1 MTLLYRVIYAAHA
14 NGSHHKIAL
23 DALCKLTSRDAEG
36 WRRLFLKHA
45 ELFLKGSKAPD
56 KEFKDFKNHVLHVK
70 DAYWGGAIEKTQTW
84 YDHLI
89 SDLKA
94 EKWTDAVYCAGV
106 LSHYLVDPIHPF
118 HTGQSDAESNV
129 HRAVEWSIAK
139 SYDSLNKLSE
149 GATLESPPQV
159 TNGTEWLAE
168 LVCAGAERSHQH
180 YDTLLVH
187 YDIHRGVVDPPAGLD
202 DTARHA
208 VAGLIR
214 YAASSFALVLN
225 KAFEEAGVT
234 PPKVALTLDTV
245 LATLS
250 IPKKWVLNKLE
261 DRADRAAVEAMY
273 DELQTTGTVD
283 KTLSED
289 DRVIRDLH
297 ALEIQS
303 GAAGQRASVRAER
316 IRSAAA
322 VGGRDAA
329 TALASADDTVKPIAP
344 PAAAGGAASETTA
357 PASEP
362 VHEET
367 AVRAPEMTEES
378 PHEETEDSSRAQRGP
393 RLSVGEPVEAA
404 PSIGP
409 KTAAR
414 LEGIGIF
421 TVQDLLNHEPAAIAG
436 LIPARHID
444 AKTVGEWQDQARL
457 ASTLPDLSG
466 TNAQLLVGSGYRTL
480 EDLSEVDA
488 ADVYDDL
495 ADFVITSAGERILR
509 GGKPP
514 SAQAVAA
521 WVAFAREQVRAAA

>member
-1 MTLLYRVIYAAHA
+1 MPSTVP
-14 NGSHHKIAL
+14 
-23 DALCKLTSRDAEG
+23 C
-36 WRRLFLKHA
+36 
-45 ELFLKGSKAPD
+45 
-56 KEFKDFKNHVLHVK
+56 
-70 DAYWGGAIEKTQTW
+70 
-84 YDHLI
+84 
-89 SDLKA
+89 
-94 EKWTDAVYCAGV
+94 V

-118 HTGQSDAESNV
+118 HTGQSEAENNV

-139 SYDSLNKLSE
+139 SYDSSE
-149 GATLESPPQV
+149 KAFRGCCRSTSPPQV
-159 TNGTEWLAE
+159 TNGSEWLAE
-168 LVCAGAERSHQH
+168 LVCAGAERSHAH

-187 YDIHRGVVDPPAGLD
+187 YDIHRGVSDPPAGLD
-202 DTARHA
+202 DTARLA

-214 YAASSFALVLN
+214 YAASAFALVLD
-225 KAFEEAGVT
+225 KAFEEAGVA
-234 PPKVALTLDTV
+234 PPRVSLSLDTV
-245 LATLS
+245 LATLT

-261 DRADRAAVEAMY
+261 DRADRQAVEAMY
-273 DELQTTGTVD
+273 DELRTTGTVD
-283 KTLSED
+283 KTLAED

-297 ALEIQS
+297 ALEVES
-303 GAAGQRASVRAER
+303 GASVQRASVRAER

-322 VGGRDAA
+322 VSGRDAA
-329 TALASADDTVKPIAP
+329 TAPASADKTAKPVAP
-344 PAAAGGAASETTA
+344 PAAAGGTA
-357 PASEP
+357 PAKVP
-362 VHEET
+362 QRNAQVREET
-367 AVRAPEMTEES
+367 IEAT
-378 PHEETEDSSRAQRGP
+378 SSDQRGP
-393 RLSVGEPVEAA
+393 RLTVGEPVEAA

-414 LEGIGIF
+414 LEEIGIF
-421 TVQDLLNHEPAAIAG
+421 TVQDLLSHEPGAIAG

-480 EDLSEVDA
+480 EDLREADA

-521 WVAFAREQVRAAA
+521 WVAFAREQVREAA

>member
-14 NGSHHKIAL
+14 NGSHHKLAL
-23 DALCKLTSRDAEG
+23 DALNELASPDAEA

-56 KEFKDFKNHVLHVK
+56 KEFKDFKNHVLHVE
-70 DAYWGGAIEKTQTW
+70 DAYWGGAIEKTQAW
-84 YDHLI
+84 YDHLV

-94 EKWTDAVYCAGV
+94 EKWTDAVYSAGV

-118 HTGQSDAESNV
+118 HTGQSDAENNV
-129 HRAVEWSIAK
+129 HRAVEWSISK
-139 SYDSLNKLSE
+139 SYDSLKKLS
-149 GATLESPPQV
+149 APLASPPQV

-214 YAASSFALVLN
+214 YAASSFALVLD
-225 KAFEEAGVT
+225 KAFEEAGVA
-234 PPKVALTLDTV
+234 PPKVALSLDTV
-245 LATLS
+245 LATLT

-261 DRADRAAVEAMY
+261 DRADRQAVEAMY

-297 ALEIQS
+297 ALEVQS
-303 GAAGQRASVRAER
+303 GAAEQRASVRSER

-322 VGGRDAA
+322 VSGRESA
-329 TALASADDTVKPIAP
+329 TAQLPDGAAKPVAP
-344 PAAAGGAASETTA
+344 PAAAGGPAPSQTSESAHEATAAPARETTED
-357 PASEP
+357 ASRGP
-362 VHEET
+362 
-367 AVRAPEMTEES
+367 
-378 PHEETEDSSRAQRGP
+378 RGP
-393 RLSVGEPVEAA
+393 RLTVGEPVEAA

-414 LEGIGIF
+414 LEEIGIF
-421 TVQDLLNHEPAAIAG
+421 TVADLLSYEPAAIAG
-436 LIPARHID
+436 LVSARHID
-444 AKTVGEWQDQARL
+444 ARTVGEWQDQARL
-457 ASTLPDLSG
+457 ALTLPDLSG

-480 EDLSEVDA
+480 EDLGEADA
-488 ADVYDDL
+488 EDVYADL
-495 ADFVITSAGERILR
+495 SDLTVTKTGERILR

-521 WVAFAREQVRAAA
+521 WVDFARAQVREAA